1 MKSADYMEQELL
13 SIPFSD
19 SKIDAIYFKSLL
31 RKNKNVKEPVVIH
44 VHGFLGNFL
53 DGSQRFLP
61 PILARA
67 GYSSL
72 SINTRMATF
81 GLFFGY
87 GIIDETVPQI
97 DTVISFLKNLGYSR
111 IILSGYSLGASIMLR
126 YISLRSE
133 ASKYPS
139 LKAFIGISTPF
150 STPESIKTRWDRWD
164 SVPSYEEVHRRVRE
178 SLKPDPYHSTED
190 RTIIIYRARG
200 DTLNPEH
207 TELYTYKTWWY
218 LAGPEAEAAKCDKQ
232 IGRVKV
238 PILLIQGSEDDTL
251 GPDEARDLACVAREA
266 GNEDATALYLKANH
280 TFESSEEELGSAIV
294 QWLDERFT
302 K

>member
-1 MKSADYMEQELL
+1 MKQTDYMEQELL
-13 SIPFSD
+13 SIPFGNT
-19 SKIDAIYFKSLL
+19 KIDALFFRSL
-31 RKNKNVKEPVVIH
+31 RMSDYKEKEPVVIH

-61 PILARA
+61 PILAKS

-97 DTVISFLKNLGYSR
+97 DAVIVFLKNMGYSR

-126 YISLRSE
+126 YIALRSE
-133 ASKYPS
+133 RSRYPS
-139 LKAFIGISTPF
+139 LRAVIGISTPY
-150 STPESIKTRWDRWD
+150 STPESIKNRWNRWD
-164 SVPSYEEVHRRVRE
+164 SVPSYEEVYRRVRE

-218 LAGPEAEAAKCDKQ
+218 LAGPEAESAKCNNQ
-232 IGRVKV
+232 IGKIKI
-238 PILLIQGSEDDTL
+238 PILLIQGAKDDTL
-251 GPDEARDLACVAREA
+251 GLEEARDLARIAQDA
-266 GNEDATALYLKANH
+266 GNRDVSALYIKANH
-280 TFESSEEELGSAIV
+280 SFENAEEELGAAIV
-294 QWLDERFT
+294 KWIDDRF
-302 K
+302 KK